1 MSIISLHGWGVIG
14 SAESTEKH
22 PFLFGPVF
30 QGLCELADWRIL
42 EALSLDAL
50 LGWAATQPWAS
61 AMRDC
66 AQDPQWHAEG
76 DVWTHTL
83 RVCHE
88 LEGVEGWHQLSADHQ
103 SAIRFAAIFHDSAKP
118 LTMAFD
124 PIAGRLRSP
133 KHAVKGESLTR
144 SVLRDLD
151 CPFETRELICSL
163 VRYHGKP
170 VFLAADQRPE
180 IELARLSWLTRH
192 DLLYILAMADLRGR
206 KSAESNRTED
216 DLLWY
221 RALASENHCLN
232 QPYPVANE
240 KARFLLGRRELLN
253 LHYAPHEDY
262 RCQVTL
268 MSGLPGNGKDTWL
281 RTNRPELPVVSLDQL
296 RSQMGVDPDENQG
309 SVAQAA
315 RERCREFLRQ
325 RSSFALNATNT
336 TQQMRAKWIELFARY
351 DAHIEVVSIE
361 RMLSETLQQNREREE
376 PVPDSVI
383 GRLHERSEP
392 VHRLEAHR
400 VTHVL
405 SEPLQTRIVESNQ

>member
-1 MSIISLHGWGVIG
+1 M
-14 SAESTEKH
+14 
-22 PFLFGPVF
+22 
-30 QGLCELADWRIL
+30 QGGCELATWN
-42 EALSLDAL
+42 SLKTLTLDDL
-50 LGWAATQPWAS
+50 LGCAAEQDWAKSMMA
-61 AMRDC
+61 C
-66 AQDPQWHAEG
+66 AQDRQWHAEG
-76 DVWTHTL
+76 DVWTHTV
-83 RVCHE
+83 RVCSE
-88 LEGVEGWHQLSADHQ
+88 LDGVEGWDELSEHERLAV
-103 SAIRFAAIFHDSAKP
+103 RFAAIFHDSAKP
-118 LTMAFD
+118 LTTAFD

-133 KHAVKGESLTR
+133 KHAVKGEALTR
-144 SVLRDLD
+144 AVLRELV
-151 CPFETRELICSL
+151 CPFEFRELICGL

-170 VFLAADQRPE
+170 VYLAIDPNPE

-192 DLLYILAMADLRGR
+192 DLLFVLAMADLRGR
-206 KSAESNRTED
+206 ESAESNRTED

-232 QPYPVANE
+232 QPFPVANE
-240 KARFLLGRRELLN
+240 KARFLLGRRELSN
-253 LHYAPHEDY
+253 LHYTPHEDY
-262 RCQVTL
+262 RCHVTL
-268 MSGLPGNGKDTWL
+268 MSGLPGSGKDTWL
-281 RTNRPELPVVSLDQL
+281 RQNRPELPVVSLDQL
-296 RSQMGVDPDENQG
+296 RSQMGVDPDQNQG

-361 RMLSETLQQNREREE
+361 RTLSETLQQNREREE

-405 SEPLQTRIVESNQ
+405 SEPLQTRIVESKQ